1 MLKLSPDLFNIAT
14 TCSLP
19 IKNIAKIRIKSSLQ
33 CDCQESNPTYQGIFS
48 EEAADMEEAR
58 PLFTAYNQLNDNT
71 DFTVLTYC

>member
-1 MLKLSPDLFNIAT
+1 MKP
-14 TCSLP
+14 
-19 IKNIAKIRIKSSLQ
+19 SLQ

>member
-1 MLKLSPDLFNIAT
+1 MYWIFAQFT
-14 TCSLP
+14 TSNQFLP
-19 IKNIAKIRIKSSLQ
+19 IMNLAKILMNPSLQ
-33 CDCQESNPTYQGIFS
+33 CDCQKSNPTYQGIFS